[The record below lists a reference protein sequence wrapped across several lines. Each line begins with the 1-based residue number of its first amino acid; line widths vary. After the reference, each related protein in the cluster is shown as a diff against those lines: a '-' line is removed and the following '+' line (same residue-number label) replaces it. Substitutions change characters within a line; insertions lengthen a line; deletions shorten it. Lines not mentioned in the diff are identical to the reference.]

1 MKHFYYY
8 MGLACLLG
16 CPLQLSAQ
24 EAEKAEAPRTHEVNV
39 KLDKTPDGFANHYS
53 AFYYYSGKEIL
64 NMRNYLMKTADKVTS
79 LYINPAGGSYAF
91 IDSRKE
97 KNTVMVY
104 RLLEKDWQIGKVG
117 TTKQY
122 KPTAICYS
130 PDARFL
136 YVMGSD
142 SRVHVFS
149 TRKTQEVN
157 SFAINGVGTRL
168 DASANGYFLVASSKE
183 KIQIINLDNQTVRT
197 SIPLHAE
204 LRDLAF
210 SSNCK
215 LMAVLT
221 ADGSCDIYDTKTFE
235 VTKHYD
241 AMGLAR
247 KCFFHP
253 ENKYF
258 TVVTGD
264 QRIAFINLFND
275 QDRQYLDA
283 KEAGVNYLNYSKT
296 VKNDIYL
303 AYNTSKSLVF
313 TPVGFLTPNR
323 QERLKDELNRRMDDW
338 MERMEG
344 ESLDDYNARM
354 NEESRLRQMRLFE
367 ADIATGMA
375 GNILSASEIK
385 MGNYNAEMSM
395 LTLDFDNMASIY
407 LTVPLNELETFMDVN
422 DLEFVNTKYGLN
434 EKDEFEIVY
443 TEVINKRTGK
453 TYIFDNTERKSL
465 AFLEADD
472 NFVPFEQL
480 QGAKMEQLVLEEI
493 KNNIMQEAQDQNFI
507 SDHTKIDVRTKV
519 INTTD
524 ASGKNIYNYDVE
536 VSYTVDEEYSATD
549 DFAPG
554 RFKCE
559 ESNAAL
565 AMLAIVKKAL
575 TGDFSKYMVEG
586 KQVKVQITGM
596 ADALPF
602 RRTVAYDGCYGD
614 FDQEPVYKNDEL
626 SNITVTEATGISE
639 NEQLAYLRAMG
650 VKDYLDRNIPAFG
663 KMRTTFDT
671 YIEVSQNKGGAY
683 RRIGVKLTFVDA
695 L

>member
-221 ADGSCDIYDTKTFE
+221 ANGACDIYDTKTFE

-247 KCFFHP
+247 KCFFHL
-253 ENKYF
+253 ENKYL

-375 GNILSASEIK
+375 GNILSTSEIK

-480 QGAKMEQLVLEEI
+480 QGAKMEQLLLEEI

-524 ASGKNIYNYDVE
+524 ASGKSIYNYDVE

>member
-24 EAEKAEAPRTHEVNV
+24 EAEKAEASRTHEVNV

-215 LMAVLT
+215 LIAVLT

-235 VTKHYD
+235 VTKHYG

-253 ENKYF
+253 ENKYLI
-258 TVVTGD
+258 VVTGD

-375 GNILSASEIK
+375 GNILSTSEIK

-480 QGAKMEQLVLEEI
+480 QGAKMEQLLLEEI

-524 ASGKNIYNYDVE
+524 ASGKSIYNYDVE

>member
-8 MGLACLLG
+8 MGLTCLLG

-24 EAEKAEAPRTHEVNV
+24 EAEKAEASRTHEVNV

-253 ENKYF
+253 ENKYL
-258 TVVTGD
+258 TVVTSD

-375 GNILSASEIK
+375 GNILSTSEIK

-614 FDQEPVYKNDEL
+614 FDQEPVYKDDEL

>member
-24 EAEKAEAPRTHEVNV
+24 ETEKAEAPRTHEVNV

-149 TRKTQEVN
+149 TRKTQEIN

-253 ENKYF
+253 KNKYL

>member
-1 MKHFYYY
+1 M
-8 MGLACLLG
+8 
-16 CPLQLSAQ
+16 
-24 EAEKAEAPRTHEVNV
+24 
-39 KLDKTPDGFANHYS
+39 
-53 AFYYYSGKEIL
+53 
-64 NMRNYLMKTADKVTS
+64 
-79 LYINPAGGSYAF
+79 
-91 IDSRKE
+91 
-97 KNTVMVY
+97 
-104 RLLEKDWQIGKVG
+104 
-117 TTKQY
+117 
-122 KPTAICYS
+122 
-130 PDARFL
+130 
-136 YVMGSD
+136 
-142 SRVHVFS
+142 
-149 TRKTQEVN
+149 
-157 SFAINGVGTRL
+157 
-168 DASANGYFLVASSKE
+168 
-183 KIQIINLDNQTVRT
+183 
-197 SIPLHAE
+197 
-204 LRDLAF
+204 
-210 SSNCK
+210 
-215 LMAVLT
+215 
-221 ADGSCDIYDTKTFE
+221 
-235 VTKHYD
+235 
-241 AMGLAR
+241 
-247 KCFFHP
+247 
-253 ENKYF
+253 
-258 TVVTGD
+258 
-264 QRIAFINLFND
+264 
-275 QDRQYLDA
+275 
-283 KEAGVNYLNYSKT
+283 
-296 VKNDIYL
+296 KNDIYL

-323 QERLKDELNRRMDDW
+323 QERLKDELNRRMDEW

-480 QGAKMEQLVLEEI
+480 QGAKMEQLLLEEI

-524 ASGKNIYNYDVE
+524 ASGKSIYNYDVE

>member
-1 MKHFYYY
+1 M
-8 MGLACLLG
+8 
-16 CPLQLSAQ
+16 
-24 EAEKAEAPRTHEVNV
+24 
-39 KLDKTPDGFANHYS
+39 
-53 AFYYYSGKEIL
+53 
-64 NMRNYLMKTADKVTS
+64 
-79 LYINPAGGSYAF
+79 
-91 IDSRKE
+91 
-97 KNTVMVY
+97 
-104 RLLEKDWQIGKVG
+104 
-117 TTKQY
+117 
-122 KPTAICYS
+122 
-130 PDARFL
+130 
-136 YVMGSD
+136 
-142 SRVHVFS
+142 
-149 TRKTQEVN
+149 
-157 SFAINGVGTRL
+157 
-168 DASANGYFLVASSKE
+168 
-183 KIQIINLDNQTVRT
+183 
-197 SIPLHAE
+197 
-204 LRDLAF
+204 
-210 SSNCK
+210 
-215 LMAVLT
+215 
-221 ADGSCDIYDTKTFE
+221 
-235 VTKHYD
+235 
-241 AMGLAR
+241 
-247 KCFFHP
+247 
-253 ENKYF
+253 
-258 TVVTGD
+258 
-264 QRIAFINLFND
+264 
-275 QDRQYLDA
+275 
-283 KEAGVNYLNYSKT
+283 
-296 VKNDIYL
+296 KNDIYL

-375 GNILSASEIK
+375 GNILSTSEIK

-480 QGAKMEQLVLEEI
+480 QGAKMEQLLLEEI

-524 ASGKNIYNYDVE
+524 ASGKSIYNYDVE

>member
-24 EAEKAEAPRTHEVNV
+24 ETEKAEAPRTHEVNV

-149 TRKTQEVN
+149 TRKTQEIN

-221 ADGSCDIYDTKTFE
+221 ADGACDIYDTKTFE

-253 ENKYF
+253 KNKYL

-264 QRIAFINLFND
+264 QRIAFINLLND

-303 AYNTSKSLVF
+303 AYNTNNSLVF

-344 ESLDDYNARM
+344 ESLDDYNARV

-524 ASGKNIYNYDVE
+524 ASGKSIYNYDVE

>member
-24 EAEKAEAPRTHEVNV
+24 ETEKAEAPRTHEVNV

-53 AFYYYSGKEIL
+53 AFYYYSGKEIFT
-64 NMRNYLMKTADKVTS
+64 MRNYLMKTADKVTS

-197 SIPLHAE
+197 SIPLNAE

-221 ADGSCDIYDTKTFE
+221 ADGACDIYDTKTFE

-253 ENKYF
+253 ENKYL
-258 TVVTGD
+258 TVVTSD

-375 GNILSASEIK
+375 GNILSTSEIK

-480 QGAKMEQLVLEEI
+480 QGAKMEQLLLEEI

-507 SDHTKIDVRTKV
+507 SDHTKIDVHTKV

>member
-24 EAEKAEAPRTHEVNV
+24 EAEKAEASRTHEVNV

-53 AFYYYSGKEIL
+53 AFYYYSGKEIFT
-64 NMRNYLMKTADKVTS
+64 MRNYLMKTADKVTS

-136 YVMGSD
+136 YVIGSD

-197 SIPLHAE
+197 SIPLNAE

-253 ENKYF
+253 ENKYL

-422 DLEFVNTKYGLN
+422 DLW
-434 EKDEFEIVY
+434 
-443 TEVINKRTGK
+443 
-453 TYIFDNTERKSL
+453 SL
-465 AFLEADD
+465 ST
-472 NFVPFEQL
+472 PS
-480 QGAKMEQLVLEEI
+480 M
-493 KNNIMQEAQDQNFI
+493 
-507 SDHTKIDVRTKV
+507 
-519 INTTD
+519 
-524 ASGKNIYNYDVE
+524 AS
-536 VSYTVDEEYSATD
+536 T
-549 DFAPG
+549 
-554 RFKCE
+554 
-559 ESNAAL
+559 
-565 AMLAIVKKAL
+565 
-575 TGDFSKYMVEG
+575 
-586 KQVKVQITGM
+586 
-596 ADALPF
+596 
-602 RRTVAYDGCYGD
+602 RRT
-614 FDQEPVYKNDEL
+614 
-626 SNITVTEATGISE
+626 S
-639 NEQLAYLRAMG
+639 LRSS
-650 VKDYLDRNIPAFG
+650 IP
-663 KMRTTFDT
+663 R
-671 YIEVSQNKGGAY
+671 
-683 RRIGVKLTFVDA
+683 
-695 L
+695 

>member
-1 MKHFYYY
+1 MKHYYYY
-8 MGLACLLG
+8 MGLACLLS

-24 EAEKAEAPRTHEVNV
+24 ETEKAEAPRTHEVNV

-64 NMRNYLMKTADKVTS
+64 NMRNYLMKTADKVSS

-197 SIPLHAE
+197 SIPLHTE

-221 ADGSCDIYDTKTFE
+221 ANGACDIYDTKTFE

-253 ENKYF
+253 ENKYL

-275 QDRQYLDA
+275 QDRLYLDA

-303 AYNTSKSLVF
+303 AYNTNNSLVF

-375 GNILSASEIK
+375 GNILSTSEIK

-480 QGAKMEQLVLEEI
+480 QGAKMEQLLLEEI
-493 KNNIMQEAQDQNFI
+493 KNNIMQEAQD
-507 SDHTKIDVRTKV
+507 
-519 INTTD
+519 
-524 ASGKNIYNYDVE
+524 
-536 VSYTVDEEYSATD
+536 
-549 DFAPG
+549 
-554 RFKCE
+554 
-559 ESNAAL
+559 
-565 AMLAIVKKAL
+565 
-575 TGDFSKYMVEG
+575 
-586 KQVKVQITGM
+586 
-596 ADALPF
+596 
-602 RRTVAYDGCYGD
+602 
-614 FDQEPVYKNDEL
+614 
-626 SNITVTEATGISE
+626 
-639 NEQLAYLRAMG
+639 
-650 VKDYLDRNIPAFG
+650 
-663 KMRTTFDT
+663 
-671 YIEVSQNKGGAY
+671 
-683 RRIGVKLTFVDA
+683 
-695 L
+695 

>member
-1 MKHFYYY
+1 MKHFHYY

-24 EAEKAEAPRTHEVNV
+24 ETEKAEAPRTHEVNV

-53 AFYYYSGKEIL
+53 AFYYYSGKGIF

-142 SRVHVFS
+142 SRVHVFA

-253 ENKYF
+253 ENKYL
-258 TVVTGD
+258 TVVTDD

>member
-8 MGLACLLG
+8 MGLAYLLG

-53 AFYYYSGKEIL
+53 AFYYYSGKEIFT
-64 NMRNYLMKTADKVTS
+64 MRNYLMKTADKVTS

-149 TRKTQEVN
+149 TRKTQEIN

-197 SIPLHAE
+197 SIPLNAE

-247 KCFFHP
+247 KCLFHP
-253 ENKYF
+253 ENKYL

-524 ASGKNIYNYDVE
+524 ASGKSIYNYDVE

>member
-1 MKHFYYY
+1 M
-8 MGLACLLG
+8 
-16 CPLQLSAQ
+16 
-24 EAEKAEAPRTHEVNV
+24 
-39 KLDKTPDGFANHYS
+39 
-53 AFYYYSGKEIL
+53 
-64 NMRNYLMKTADKVTS
+64 
-79 LYINPAGGSYAF
+79 
-91 IDSRKE
+91 
-97 KNTVMVY
+97 
-104 RLLEKDWQIGKVG
+104 
-117 TTKQY
+117 
-122 KPTAICYS
+122 
-130 PDARFL
+130 
-136 YVMGSD
+136 
-142 SRVHVFS
+142 
-149 TRKTQEVN
+149 
-157 SFAINGVGTRL
+157 
-168 DASANGYFLVASSKE
+168 
-183 KIQIINLDNQTVRT
+183 
-197 SIPLHAE
+197 
-204 LRDLAF
+204 
-210 SSNCK
+210 
-215 LMAVLT
+215 
-221 ADGSCDIYDTKTFE
+221 
-235 VTKHYD
+235 
-241 AMGLAR
+241 
-247 KCFFHP
+247 
-253 ENKYF
+253 
-258 TVVTGD
+258 
-264 QRIAFINLFND
+264 
-275 QDRQYLDA
+275 
-283 KEAGVNYLNYSKT
+283 
-296 VKNDIYL
+296 KNDIYL

-385 MGNYNAEMSM
+385 TGNYNAEMSM

-480 QGAKMEQLVLEEI
+480 QGAKMEQLLLEEI

-565 AMLAIVKKAL
+565 AMLAIVKEAL

>member
-1 MKHFYYY
+1 
-8 MGLACLLG
+8 
-16 CPLQLSAQ
+16 
-24 EAEKAEAPRTHEVNV
+24 
-39 KLDKTPDGFANHYS
+39 
-53 AFYYYSGKEIL
+53 
-64 NMRNYLMKTADKVTS
+64 
-79 LYINPAGGSYAF
+79 
-91 IDSRKE
+91 
-97 KNTVMVY
+97 MV
-104 RLLEKDWQIGKVG
+104 
-117 TTKQY
+117 
-122 KPTAICYS
+122 
-130 PDARFL
+130 
-136 YVMGSD
+136 
-142 SRVHVFS
+142 
-149 TRKTQEVN
+149 
-157 SFAINGVGTRL
+157 
-168 DASANGYFLVASSKE
+168 
-183 KIQIINLDNQTVRT
+183 
-197 SIPLHAE
+197 
-204 LRDLAF
+204 
-210 SSNCK
+210 
-215 LMAVLT
+215 
-221 ADGSCDIYDTKTFE
+221 
-235 VTKHYD
+235 
-241 AMGLAR
+241 
-247 KCFFHP
+247 
-253 ENKYF
+253 
-258 TVVTGD
+258 
-264 QRIAFINLFND
+264 D

-375 GNILSASEIK
+375 GNILSTSEIK

-524 ASGKNIYNYDVE
+524 ASGKSIYNYDVE

-626 SNITVTEATGISE
+626 TNITVTEATGISE

-650 VKDYLDRNIPAFG
+650 VKDYLDRNILAFG

>member
-16 CPLQLSAQ
+16 CTLQLSAQ

-53 AFYYYSGKEIL
+53 AFYYYSGKEIFT
-64 NMRNYLMKTADKVTS
+64 MRNYLMKTADKVTS

-104 RLLEKDWQIGKVG
+104 RLLEKDRQIGKVG

-247 KCFFHP
+247 KCFFRP
-253 ENKYF
+253 ENKYL

-375 GNILSASEIK
+375 GNILSTSEIK

-465 AFLEADD
+465 VFLEADD

-480 QGAKMEQLVLEEI
+480 QGAKMEQLLLEEI

-507 SDHTKIDVRTKV
+507 SDHTKIDVHTKV

-524 ASGKNIYNYDVE
+524 ASGKSIYNYDVE

-626 SNITVTEATGISE
+626 TNITVTEATGISE

-663 KMRTTFDT
+663 KMRTSFDT

>member
-24 EAEKAEAPRTHEVNV
+24 EAEKAEASRTHEVNV

-53 AFYYYSGKEIL
+53 AFYYYSGKEIFT
-64 NMRNYLMKTADKVTS
+64 MRNYLMKTADKVTS

-136 YVMGSD
+136 YVMASD

-247 KCFFHP
+247 KSFFHP
-253 ENKYF
+253 ENKYL

-375 GNILSASEIK
+375 GNILSTSEIK

-480 QGAKMEQLVLEEI
+480 QGAKMEQLLLEEI

-524 ASGKNIYNYDVE
+524 ASGKSIYNYDVE

>member
-24 EAEKAEAPRTHEVNV
+24 EAEKAEASRTHEVNV

-253 ENKYF
+253 ENKYL

-323 QERLKDELNRRMDDW
+323 QERLKDELNRRMDEW

-375 GNILSASEIK
+375 GNILSTSEIK

-480 QGAKMEQLVLEEI
+480 QGAKMEQLLLEEI

-650 VKDYLDRNIPAFG
+650 VKDYLDRNIPAFK

>member
-24 EAEKAEAPRTHEVNV
+24 EAEKAEASRTHEVNV

-142 SRVHVFS
+142 SRVHVFA

-221 ADGSCDIYDTKTFE
+221 ADGACDIYDTKTFE

-247 KCFFHP
+247 KCVYHP
-253 ENKYF
+253 ENKYL

-264 QRIAFINLFND
+264 QRIVFINLFND

-303 AYNTSKSLVF
+303 AYNTNNSLVF

-338 MERMEG
+338 RERMEG

-375 GNILSASEIK
+375 GNILSTSEIK

-480 QGAKMEQLVLEEI
+480 QGAKMEQLLLEEI

-524 ASGKNIYNYDVE
+524 ATGKSIYNYDVE

>member
-24 EAEKAEAPRTHEVNV
+24 EAEKAEASRTHEVNV

-53 AFYYYSGKEIL
+53 AFYYYSGKEIFT
-64 NMRNYLMKTADKVTS
+64 MRNYLMKTADKVTS

-97 KNTVMVY
+97 QNTVMVY

-136 YVMGSD
+136 Y
-142 SRVHVFS
+142 
-149 TRKTQEVN
+149 
-157 SFAINGVGTRL
+157 
-168 DASANGYFLVASSKE
+168 
-183 KIQIINLDNQTVRT
+183 LDNQTVRT

-253 ENKYF
+253 ENKYL

-375 GNILSASEIK
+375 GNILSTSEIK

-480 QGAKMEQLVLEEI
+480 QGAKMEQLLLEEI

-524 ASGKNIYNYDVE
+524 ASGKSIYNYDVE

>member
-24 EAEKAEAPRTHEVNV
+24 EAEKAEASRTHEVNV

-149 TRKTQEVN
+149 TRKTQEIN

-197 SIPLHAE
+197 SIPLNAE

-210 SSNCK
+210 SSNRK

-221 ADGSCDIYDTKTFE
+221 ADGACDIYDTKTFE

-253 ENKYF
+253 ENKYL

-313 TPVGFLTPNR
+313 TPVRFLTPNR
-323 QERLKDELNRRMDDW
+323 QERLKDELNRRMDEW

-375 GNILSASEIK
+375 GNILSTSEIK

-480 QGAKMEQLVLEEI
+480 QGAKMEQLLLEEI

>member
-24 EAEKAEAPRTHEVNV
+24 ETEKAEAPRTHEVNV

-221 ADGSCDIYDTKTFE
+221 ADGSCDIYDIKTFE

-247 KCFFHP
+247 KCIIHP
-253 ENKYF
+253 ENKYL

-264 QRIAFINLFND
+264 QRIAFINLLND

-375 GNILSASEIK
+375 GNILSTSEIK

>member
-1 MKHFYYY
+1 M
-8 MGLACLLG
+8 
-16 CPLQLSAQ
+16 
-24 EAEKAEAPRTHEVNV
+24 
-39 KLDKTPDGFANHYS
+39 
-53 AFYYYSGKEIL
+53 
-64 NMRNYLMKTADKVTS
+64 
-79 LYINPAGGSYAF
+79 
-91 IDSRKE
+91 
-97 KNTVMVY
+97 
-104 RLLEKDWQIGKVG
+104 
-117 TTKQY
+117 
-122 KPTAICYS
+122 
-130 PDARFL
+130 FL
-136 YVMGSD
+136 
-142 SRVHVFS
+142 
-149 TRKTQEVN
+149 
-157 SFAINGVGTRL
+157 
-168 DASANGYFLVASSKE
+168 
-183 KIQIINLDNQTVRT
+183 
-197 SIPLHAE
+197 
-204 LRDLAF
+204 
-210 SSNCK
+210 
-215 LMAVLT
+215 
-221 ADGSCDIYDTKTFE
+221 
-235 VTKHYD
+235 
-241 AMGLAR
+241 
-247 KCFFHP
+247 HP
-253 ENKYF
+253 ENKYL

-275 QDRQYLDA
+275 QDRLYLDA

-303 AYNTSKSLVF
+303 AYNTNNSLVF

-375 GNILSASEIK
+375 GNILSTSEIK

-480 QGAKMEQLVLEEI
+480 QGAKMEQLLLEEI

-507 SDHTKIDVRTKV
+507 SDHTKIDVHTKV

-524 ASGKNIYNYDVE
+524 ASGKSIYNYDVE

-596 ADALPF
+596 ADELPF

-614 FDQEPVYKNDEL
+614 FDQEPVYKD
-626 SNITVTEATGISE
+626 G
-639 NEQLAYLRAMG
+639 
-650 VKDYLDRNIPAFG
+650 
-663 KMRTTFDT
+663 
-671 YIEVSQNKGGAY
+671 
-683 RRIGVKLTFVDA
+683 
-695 L
+695 

>member
-24 EAEKAEAPRTHEVNV
+24 EAEKAEASRTHEVNV

-53 AFYYYSGKEIL
+53 AFYYYSGKEIFT
-64 NMRNYLMKTADKVTS
+64 MRNYLMKTADKVTS

-136 YVMGSD
+136 YVMASD

-247 KCFFHP
+247 KCFFHQ
-253 ENKYF
+253 ENKYL

-375 GNILSASEIK
+375 GNILSTSEIK

-480 QGAKMEQLVLEEI
+480 QGAKMEQLLLEEI

-524 ASGKNIYNYDVE
+524 ASGKSIYNYDVE

>member
-1 MKHFYYY
+1 M
-8 MGLACLLG
+8 
-16 CPLQLSAQ
+16 
-24 EAEKAEAPRTHEVNV
+24 
-39 KLDKTPDGFANHYS
+39 
-53 AFYYYSGKEIL
+53 
-64 NMRNYLMKTADKVTS
+64 
-79 LYINPAGGSYAF
+79 
-91 IDSRKE
+91 
-97 KNTVMVY
+97 
-104 RLLEKDWQIGKVG
+104 
-117 TTKQY
+117 
-122 KPTAICYS
+122 
-130 PDARFL
+130 
-136 YVMGSD
+136 
-142 SRVHVFS
+142 
-149 TRKTQEVN
+149 
-157 SFAINGVGTRL
+157 
-168 DASANGYFLVASSKE
+168 
-183 KIQIINLDNQTVRT
+183 
-197 SIPLHAE
+197 
-204 LRDLAF
+204 
-210 SSNCK
+210 
-215 LMAVLT
+215 
-221 ADGSCDIYDTKTFE
+221 
-235 VTKHYD
+235 
-241 AMGLAR
+241 
-247 KCFFHP
+247 
-253 ENKYF
+253 
-258 TVVTGD
+258 
-264 QRIAFINLFND
+264 
-275 QDRQYLDA
+275 
-283 KEAGVNYLNYSKT
+283 
-296 VKNDIYL
+296 KNDIYL

-323 QERLKDELNRRMDDW
+323 QERLKDELNRRMDEW

-375 GNILSASEIK
+375 GNILSTSEIK

-480 QGAKMEQLVLEEI
+480 QGAKMEQLLLEEI

>member
-1 MKHFYYY
+1 M
-8 MGLACLLG
+8 
-16 CPLQLSAQ
+16 
-24 EAEKAEAPRTHEVNV
+24 
-39 KLDKTPDGFANHYS
+39 
-53 AFYYYSGKEIL
+53 
-64 NMRNYLMKTADKVTS
+64 
-79 LYINPAGGSYAF
+79 
-91 IDSRKE
+91 
-97 KNTVMVY
+97 
-104 RLLEKDWQIGKVG
+104 
-117 TTKQY
+117 
-122 KPTAICYS
+122 
-130 PDARFL
+130 
-136 YVMGSD
+136 
-142 SRVHVFS
+142 
-149 TRKTQEVN
+149 
-157 SFAINGVGTRL
+157 
-168 DASANGYFLVASSKE
+168 
-183 KIQIINLDNQTVRT
+183 
-197 SIPLHAE
+197 
-204 LRDLAF
+204 
-210 SSNCK
+210 
-215 LMAVLT
+215 
-221 ADGSCDIYDTKTFE
+221 
-235 VTKHYD
+235 
-241 AMGLAR
+241 
-247 KCFFHP
+247 
-253 ENKYF
+253 
-258 TVVTGD
+258 
-264 QRIAFINLFND
+264 
-275 QDRQYLDA
+275 
-283 KEAGVNYLNYSKT
+283 
-296 VKNDIYL
+296 KNDIYL
-303 AYNTSKSLVF
+303 AYNTNNSLVF

-375 GNILSASEIK
+375 GNILSTSEIK

-480 QGAKMEQLVLEEI
+480 QGAKMEQLLLEEI

-524 ASGKNIYNYDVE
+524 ATGKSIYNYDVE

>member
-24 EAEKAEAPRTHEVNV
+24 EAEKAEASRTHEVNV

-64 NMRNYLMKTADKVTS
+64 TMRNYLMKTADKVTS

-204 LRDLAF
+204 LCDLAF

-253 ENKYF
+253 ANKYL

-344 ESLDDYNARM
+344 ESLDDDNGRM

-385 MGNYNAEMSM
+385 MGNYDAEMSM

-480 QGAKMEQLVLEEI
+480 QGAKMEQLLLEEI

-524 ASGKNIYNYDVE
+524 ASGKSIYNYDVE

>member
-1 MKHFYYY
+1 MV
-8 MGLACLLG
+8 
-16 CPLQLSAQ
+16 Q
-24 EAEKAEAPRTHEVNV
+24 RT
-39 KLDKTPDGFANHYS
+39 G
-53 AFYYYSGKEIL
+53 
-64 NMRNYLMKTADKVTS
+64 
-79 LYINPAGGSYAF
+79 
-91 IDSRKE
+91 
-97 KNTVMVY
+97 
-104 RLLEKDWQIGKVG
+104 
-117 TTKQY
+117 
-122 KPTAICYS
+122 
-130 PDARFL
+130 
-136 YVMGSD
+136 
-142 SRVHVFS
+142 
-149 TRKTQEVN
+149 
-157 SFAINGVGTRL
+157 
-168 DASANGYFLVASSKE
+168 
-183 KIQIINLDNQTVRT
+183 
-197 SIPLHAE
+197 
-204 LRDLAF
+204 
-210 SSNCK
+210 
-215 LMAVLT
+215 
-221 ADGSCDIYDTKTFE
+221 
-235 VTKHYD
+235 
-241 AMGLAR
+241 
-247 KCFFHP
+247 HP
-253 ENKYF
+253 
-258 TVVTGD
+258 
-264 QRIAFINLFND
+264 INLFND

-375 GNILSASEIK
+375 GNILSTSEIK

-480 QGAKMEQLVLEEI
+480 QGAKMEQLLLEEI

-524 ASGKNIYNYDVE
+524 ATGKSIYNYDVE

-650 VKDYLDRNIPAFG
+650 VKDYLDCNIPAFG

>member
-1 MKHFYYY
+1 M
-8 MGLACLLG
+8 CI
-16 CPLQLSAQ
+16 
-24 EAEKAEAPRTHEVNV
+24 R
-39 KLDKTPDGFANHYS
+39 
-53 AFYYYSGKEIL
+53 
-64 NMRNYLMKTADKVTS
+64 
-79 LYINPAGGSYAF
+79 
-91 IDSRKE
+91 DS
-97 KNTVMVY
+97 
-104 RLLEKDWQIGKVG
+104 
-117 TTKQY
+117 
-122 KPTAICYS
+122 
-130 PDARFL
+130 
-136 YVMGSD
+136 
-142 SRVHVFS
+142 
-149 TRKTQEVN
+149 
-157 SFAINGVGTRL
+157 
-168 DASANGYFLVASSKE
+168 
-183 KIQIINLDNQTVRT
+183 
-197 SIPLHAE
+197 
-204 LRDLAF
+204 
-210 SSNCK
+210 
-215 LMAVLT
+215 
-221 ADGSCDIYDTKTFE
+221 
-235 VTKHYD
+235 
-241 AMGLAR
+241 
-247 KCFFHP
+247 
-253 ENKYF
+253 
-258 TVVTGD
+258 
-264 QRIAFINLFND
+264 
-275 QDRQYLDA
+275 
-283 KEAGVNYLNYSKT
+283 
-296 VKNDIYL
+296 
-303 AYNTSKSLVF
+303 

-375 GNILSASEIK
+375 GNILSTSEIK

-524 ASGKNIYNYDVE
+524 ASGKSIYNYDVE

>member
-142 SRVHVFS
+142 SRVHVFA

-247 KCFFHP
+247 KCFFRP
-253 ENKYF
+253 ENKYL

-323 QERLKDELNRRMDDW
+323 QERLKDELNRRMDEW

-480 QGAKMEQLVLEEI
+480 QGAKMEQLLLEEI

-524 ASGKNIYNYDVE
+524 ASGKSIYNYDVE

-639 NEQLAYLRAMG
+639 NEQLAYLCAMG

>member
-1 MKHFYYY
+1 M
-8 MGLACLLG
+8 
-16 CPLQLSAQ
+16 
-24 EAEKAEAPRTHEVNV
+24 
-39 KLDKTPDGFANHYS
+39 
-53 AFYYYSGKEIL
+53 
-64 NMRNYLMKTADKVTS
+64 
-79 LYINPAGGSYAF
+79 
-91 IDSRKE
+91 
-97 KNTVMVY
+97 
-104 RLLEKDWQIGKVG
+104 
-117 TTKQY
+117 
-122 KPTAICYS
+122 
-130 PDARFL
+130 
-136 YVMGSD
+136 
-142 SRVHVFS
+142 
-149 TRKTQEVN
+149 
-157 SFAINGVGTRL
+157 
-168 DASANGYFLVASSKE
+168 
-183 KIQIINLDNQTVRT
+183 
-197 SIPLHAE
+197 
-204 LRDLAF
+204 
-210 SSNCK
+210 
-215 LMAVLT
+215 
-221 ADGSCDIYDTKTFE
+221 
-235 VTKHYD
+235 
-241 AMGLAR
+241 
-247 KCFFHP
+247 
-253 ENKYF
+253 
-258 TVVTGD
+258 
-264 QRIAFINLFND
+264 
-275 QDRQYLDA
+275 
-283 KEAGVNYLNYSKT
+283 
-296 VKNDIYL
+296 KNDIYL

-323 QERLKDELNRRMDDW
+323 QERLKDALNRRMDDW

-375 GNILSASEIK
+375 GNILSTSEIK

>member
-1 MKHFYYY
+1 M
-8 MGLACLLG
+8 
-16 CPLQLSAQ
+16 
-24 EAEKAEAPRTHEVNV
+24 
-39 KLDKTPDGFANHYS
+39 
-53 AFYYYSGKEIL
+53 
-64 NMRNYLMKTADKVTS
+64 
-79 LYINPAGGSYAF
+79 
-91 IDSRKE
+91 
-97 KNTVMVY
+97 
-104 RLLEKDWQIGKVG
+104 
-117 TTKQY
+117 
-122 KPTAICYS
+122 
-130 PDARFL
+130 
-136 YVMGSD
+136 
-142 SRVHVFS
+142 
-149 TRKTQEVN
+149 
-157 SFAINGVGTRL
+157 
-168 DASANGYFLVASSKE
+168 
-183 KIQIINLDNQTVRT
+183 
-197 SIPLHAE
+197 
-204 LRDLAF
+204 
-210 SSNCK
+210 
-215 LMAVLT
+215 
-221 ADGSCDIYDTKTFE
+221 
-235 VTKHYD
+235 
-241 AMGLAR
+241 
-247 KCFFHP
+247 
-253 ENKYF
+253 
-258 TVVTGD
+258 
-264 QRIAFINLFND
+264 
-275 QDRQYLDA
+275 
-283 KEAGVNYLNYSKT
+283 
-296 VKNDIYL
+296 KNDIYL

-375 GNILSASEIK
+375 GNILSTSEIK

-524 ASGKNIYNYDVE
+524 ASGKSIYNYDVE

>member
-24 EAEKAEAPRTHEVNV
+24 ETEKAEAPRTHEVNV

-142 SRVHVFS
+142 SRVHVFA

-197 SIPLHAE
+197 SIPLNAE

-253 ENKYF
+253 ENKYL
-258 TVVTGD
+258 TVVTRD

-375 GNILSASEIK
+375 GNILSTSEIK

-480 QGAKMEQLVLEEI
+480 QGAKMEQLLLEEI

-524 ASGKNIYNYDVE
+524 ASGKSIYNYDVE

>member
-24 EAEKAEAPRTHEVNV
+24 ETEKAEAPRTHEVNV

-149 TRKTQEVN
+149 TRKTQEIN

-215 LMAVLT
+215 LMAVLI

-253 ENKYF
+253 ENKYL
-258 TVVTGD
+258 TVVTSD

-524 ASGKNIYNYDVE
+524 ASGKSIYNYDVE

>member
-24 EAEKAEAPRTHEVNV
+24 ETEKAEAPRTHEVNV

-197 SIPLHAE
+197 SIPLHTE

-221 ADGSCDIYDTKTFE
+221 ANGACDIYDTKTFE

-247 KCFFHP
+247 KSFFHP
-253 ENKYF
+253 ENKYL

-275 QDRQYLDA
+275 QDRLYLDA

-303 AYNTSKSLVF
+303 AYNTNNSLVF

-375 GNILSASEIK
+375 GNILSTSEIK

-480 QGAKMEQLVLEEI
+480 QGAKMEQLLLEEI

-507 SDHTKIDVRTKV
+507 SDHTKIDVHTKV

-524 ASGKNIYNYDVE
+524 ASGKSIYNYDVE

-626 SNITVTEATGISE
+626 TNITVTEATGISE